1 MILAGLQ
8 KLTLLDYPGLV
19 ACTIFTAGCDLRC
32 PYCHNASIVLPD
44 RDGPHLSEDALFA
57 FLQKRRG
64 LLDGVA
70 VTGGEPLVHGGID
83 ALLTG
88 IKTIDLKGMR
98 LLHRDLP
105 ALLRRIKELGYKIK
119 LDTNGTFPDRLR
131 SVVFDGL
138 ADRVAMD
145 IKNSPEKYP
154 AATGTPAISLNPIRE
169 SAAFLLEGKVEYEF
183 RTTAVRGLHEPED
196 FRSIGKWIA
205 GAREYYI
212 QNFCDSGDIIDGHG
226 IGAFSKDELA
236 SLADAARPFVPSVK
250 IRGL

>member
-70 VTGGEPLVHGGID
+70 VTGGEP
-83 ALLTG
+83 
-88 IKTIDLKGMR
+88 